1 MKAKE
6 LRNRDHKELT
16 EILLSSRK
24 KLSEMTFEFSAKKL
38 KNVKE
43 VGNLKKE
50 IARILTVINEKN
62 G

>member
-6 LRNRDHKELT
+6 LRNRDHKELK